1 MLHFWSSLLIMVL
14 SVACLWVDCFNYQ
27 SNTLILG
34 ELVLRGRPQPVH
46 KAPREIGGLFCF
58 KDVSKAHFRKRT
70 RSKKGNET
78 QSGSLPPR
86 IIGAS
91 FG

>member
-58 KDVSKAHFRKRT
+58 KDVSKACFRKRT

-78 QSGSLPPR
+78 QSGSFTPPE
-86 IIGAS
+86 
-91 FG
+91 